1 MEEFCG
7 ILMLSRNFGYLG
19 IKKNGVS
26 CEPYIS
32 KIEINEN
39 DLCLI
44 ICSDGIWDFM
54 EEDDFKVLMDKILNA
69 LDVFKDYIIIQSIR
83 NGF

>member
-26 CEPYIS
+26 CEPYIQ
-32 KIEINEN
+32 KNEN

-44 ICSDGIWDFM
+44 ICSDGIQDFM